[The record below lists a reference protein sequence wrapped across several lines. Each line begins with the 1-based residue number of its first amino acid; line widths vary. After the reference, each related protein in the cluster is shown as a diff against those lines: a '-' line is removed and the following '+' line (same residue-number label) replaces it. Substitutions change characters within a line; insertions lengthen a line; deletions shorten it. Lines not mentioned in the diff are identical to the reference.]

1 MAGLDT
7 PEALV
12 AFLCTA
18 SRKELQKL
26 PSLDFQSAQNLLW
39 QLLAQEG
46 SLHDIYDQ
54 IRALSAL
61 LALQTTRGFPLDIQ
75 SLVDFL
81 SRFLRD
87 FVQNNSLLWSEEHMR
102 DCESVLQTLL
112 KYLQQA
118 AAALPESTQATL
130 WGLLERASQLP
141 KDICTQLGLLYH
153 AGLRASTQQRVA
165 LLAQLSGQG
174 KIAALRGILFVVAAD
189 DVEGLLGE
197 VMSLSETS
205 DVSLKHYSFNV
216 ITR

>member
-1 MAGLDT
+1 MADFDS

-12 AFLCTA
+12 AFLSSA

-26 PSLDFQSAQNLLW
+26 PSLDFQPAQILLW
-39 QLLAQEG
+39 QRLAQEG
-46 SLHDIYDQ
+46 SLHDIYERV
-54 IRALSAL
+54 RALSGL
-61 LALQTTRGFPLDIQ
+61 LALQITRGFPLDIQ
-75 SLVDFL
+75 PMADFL
-81 SRFLRD
+81 SHFLRD
-87 FVQNNSLLWSEEHMR
+87 FVQDNSLLWSEEHMR

-118 AAALPESTQATL
+118 AALLPESTQVIL
-130 WGLLERASQLP
+130 WSLLQRASQLP

-153 AGLRASTQQRVA
+153 TGLRASTQERVA
-165 LLAQLSGQG
+165 LLPQLSGQG

-189 DVEGLLGE
+189 EVEGLLGE

-216 ITR
+216 KTT